1 MPIDTRIQV
10 LIEQVQTILILLERP
25 VVQQQLLALSAIFLL
40 AIGLSRGL
48 SAILP
53 SNVRFRV
60 AIEHL
65 DFPFVAILLSWIVIL
80 WFTEEAE
87 PVGLLQNALRL
98 FLIWGGYELG
108 ITLLVNY
115 FGSKRVEWYHQRL
128 LAPLFFG
135 FVAALI
141 TDNLIDVNLLAQ
153 IQLTVIFNTAI
164 TLGGVVMSVIVFYLF
179 WVATAIIADVL
190 EQVVMPNTTADVGL
204 INSIQ
209 TLSRYVIMMLG
220 LFMATSTLGFDLSTL
235 AFIGGGV
242 TIAIGFGL
250 QQIVANFVSGIL
262 LIFEQAL
269 RPGDVIKIEGEVGVV
284 EQLRIRST
292 VVRTRDNVELIIP
305 NEKLLTSTVTSY
317 TKSDRLVRIS
327 LEVGVSYD
335 SDPHQVHDILIE
347 CAKKH
352 NLVENDPSPLVH
364 FIGLGDSSVNFEL
377 LVWIMSPNLMRQV
390 RSDLYFLVWD
400 ALAQHQ
406 IEIPYPQRDLN
417 LRRGFEALFAQDKL
431 SPPTEPN

>member
-1 MPIDTRIQV
+1 MSIDTRIQV

-25 VVQQQLLALSAIFLL
+25 VVQQQVLALSAIFVL

-48 SAILP
+48 QVALP
-53 SNVRFRV
+53 SDLRFRV

-65 DFPFVAILLSWIVIL
+65 DFPLVAIILSLLAISL
-80 WFTEEAE
+80 FMEEGRPA
-87 PVGLLQNALRL
+87 GLLQNAQRL
-98 FLIWGGYELG
+98 FWIWGAYEVV
-108 ITLLVNY
+108 ITLLVSY
-115 FGSKRVEWYHQRL
+115 FGPQRVEWYHQRL

-135 FVAALI
+135 LVAAII

-153 IQLTVIFNTAI
+153 IELTMIFNTPI
-164 TLGGVVMSVIVFYLF
+164 TLGGVVLSLIVFYLF
-179 WVATAIIADVL
+179 WVATSIIADLL
-190 EQVVMPNTTADVGL
+190 EKVVMPRTTADMGVV
-204 INSIQ
+204 NSIV
-209 TLSRYVIMMLG
+209 TLSRYLIMMLG

-242 TIAIGFGL
+242 TIAVGFGL

-317 TKSDRLVRIS
+317 TKSDRLVRVA
-327 LEVGVSYD
+327 LPVGVSYD
-335 SDPHQVHDILIE
+335 SDPHQVRHILLG
-347 CAKKH
+347 CAKQYD
-352 NLVENDPSPLVH
+352 LVQEDPEPLVH
-364 FIGLGDSSVNFEL
+364 FTGLGDSSVDFEL
-377 LVWIMSPNLMRQV
+377 LVWIDQPNLIRQV
-390 RSDLYFLVWD
+390 RSDLYFIVWD
-400 ALAQHQ
+400 ALAKHN

-417 LRRGFEALFAQDKL
+417 LRRGFSQLMAQK
-431 SPPTEPN
+431 